1 MDGFRLAVFSPNIQ
15 LMASAKFDE
24 LAASI
29 RKPVV
34 LVAPFGRGFH
44 EKALPVKQKNS
55 S

>member
-1 MDGFRLAVFSPNIQ
+1 MALGLACGMDGFRLPVFAAARLSPNIQ

-34 LVAPFGRGFH
+34 
-44 EKALPVKQKNS
+44 
-55 S
+55 